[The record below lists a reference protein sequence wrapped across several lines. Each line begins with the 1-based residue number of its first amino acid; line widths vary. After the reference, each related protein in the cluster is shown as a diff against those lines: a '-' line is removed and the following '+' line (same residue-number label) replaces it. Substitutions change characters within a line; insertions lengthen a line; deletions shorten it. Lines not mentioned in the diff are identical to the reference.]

1 MQAGGSSFRESV
13 GVYRT
18 GVWSHGWRVTRYSAV
33 GIEALHISMLRN
45 KVHYI
50 IPHMLSETRP
60 TGERYRK
67 VVVFGYGVFA
77 SLPSLLCSPLSCCQ
91 RETERE
97 REGEHVGDFLY
108 FQAFFGGF
116 NINIGG
122 WRYLNAGTR
131 SYQDC
136 PLARKD
142 ILQMASSKSARNKKK
157 TEKKIKFQP
166 APVNLLGRIEIT
178 KIMLV

>member
-1 MQAGGSSFRESV
+1 MNVRWQNELARSCRLAGLVLGGVLVYTGQGSGAMGGELLDTLCRD
-13 GVYRT
+13 G
-18 GVWSHGWRVTRYSAV
+18 RV
-33 GIEALHISMLRN
+33 HISMLRN

-67 VVVFGYGVFA
+67 VVVFGYGVFP

-116 NINIGG
+116 NINIGD
-122 WRYLNAGTR
+122 WRYLMLEREVT
-131 SYQDC
+131 
-136 PLARKD
+136 
-142 ILQMASSKSARNKKK
+142 K
-157 TEKKIKFQP
+157 T
-166 APVNLLGRIEIT
+166 VH
-178 KIMLV
+178 